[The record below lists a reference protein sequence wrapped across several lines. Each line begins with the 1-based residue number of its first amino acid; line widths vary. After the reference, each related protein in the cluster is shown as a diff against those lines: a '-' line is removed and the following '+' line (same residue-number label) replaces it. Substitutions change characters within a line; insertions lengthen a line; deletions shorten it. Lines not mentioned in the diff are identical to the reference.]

1 MHTLYGTSLNRI
13 GDDIYRRISK
23 EMPGNWHIGMAKIVI
38 VGQIVVQVVVHIWVM
53 LEEPVEEQDG
63 EMVVVALVDVVMHDG
78 DAVSGTLT
86 DGLTI

>member
-1 MHTLYGTSLNRI
+1 
-13 GDDIYRRISK
+13 
-23 EMPGNWHIGMAKIVI
+23 MAKIVI
-38 VGQIVVQVVVHIWVM
+38 VGQIVVQVVVHIRVM

-86 DGLTI
+86 DGLTL